1 MVKTYIPAPN
11 FSMTPPPDGP
21 LDLGHILEDLSYSS
35 VESPLNEEGYV
46 EITHRFKPD
55 KKIGFRK
62 SRNELLSGEFGIF
75 AKFLAIFGVGAEAE
89 TTFEKGADNI
99 LAVETLETITFAAS
113 KDYIEKSMEADGVKI
128 HMEACEYKDPIFMVT
143 GMKIARGASLES
155 SQSKKFGWKLRFGF
169 SHPGVPA
176 EAGPKAGMTKSRSEE
191 ESFDGSTDFI
201 LAIRVK
207 KICYREGKLVTEE
220 YNKGATM
227 MDDVTKQRYTVEL
240 EDTTD
245 DIGLEDVPGGKDMEL
260 AESNSCDG
268 NEPSYLALPK
278 GY

>member
-11 FSMTPPPDGP
+11 FSTTPPPDGP

-35 VESPLNEEGYV
+35 IESPLNEEGYI

-55 KKIGFRK
+55 TKIGFCK

-99 LAVETLETITFAAS
+99 LAVETLETITFTPS
-113 KDYIEKSMEADGVKI
+113 KDYIEKSMQADGVKI

-155 SQSKKFGWKLRFGF
+155 SQSKKFGWKLGFGF
-169 SHPGVPA
+169 SHPGIPT
-176 EAGPKAGMTKSRSEE
+176 EAGPRAGMTKSRSEG

-207 KICYREGKLVTEE
+207 KISYREEKLVTEE

-227 MDDVTKQRYTVEL
+227 MDDVTKQRYTVQL
-240 EDTTD
+240 EDTSD

-260 AESNSCDG
+260 TESNSCDSD
-268 NEPSYLALPK
+268 EFSYLALPK